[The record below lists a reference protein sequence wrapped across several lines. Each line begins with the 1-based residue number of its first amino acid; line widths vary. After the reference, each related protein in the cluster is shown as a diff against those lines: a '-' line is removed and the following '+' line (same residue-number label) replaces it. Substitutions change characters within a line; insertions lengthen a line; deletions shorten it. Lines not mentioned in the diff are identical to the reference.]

1 MNKKVWVRGFVFIS
15 FFLLV
20 FCSFGLYAQEKKE
33 DMNAIME
40 EEDIFYEVEDEEF
53 LEEIGTEEE
62 IESVEEE
69 SLQPF
74 KEVEEKE
81 AEEKEA
87 EEKEAGE
94 KEAEEKEAVA
104 TEEKE
109 DVSVQREEEM
119 ETEEELLLESE
130 TEETEAEEKT
140 EKIAEPEEMGEGE
153 EKRYTIRTW
162 NFDKDCLWNIADHFY
177 KNPWE
182 WQKIWKANSYIENPD
197 LIYEGNE
204 LIIPGV
210 TEEVVKELKLPETA
224 IVEEEPVFRK
234 TKETEEEKDV
244 ASVDRSVLPEKKEE
258 EEFLREEISTLP
270 SPVEEEEEEEIE
282 EVEEQVVVAK
292 AGRYE
297 DKEDTFIA
305 PLNWEY
311 DGIIIRSKERKM
323 LLSAYSDFVFI
334 DCGKDKGVVYGM
346 RFNVYRKGKTVKH
359 PRTKKILGIKIK
371 KVGVLEVKQDI
382 QENNATAQIINA
394 REPIKIGDLIK
405 IQQ

>member
-20 FCSFGLYAQEKKE
+20 SCSLSIYAQDE
-33 DMNAIME
+33 DVNAIVEEE
-40 EEDIFYEVEDEEF
+40 EEDIFYEVEEEEF
-53 LEEIGTEEE
+53 LEETAEEEE
-62 IESVEEE
+62 IESDEGE

-74 KEVEEKE
+74 KEVEER
-81 AEEKEA
+81 EEVIT
-87 EEKEAGE
+87 EK
-94 KEAEEKEAVA
+94 
-104 TEEKE
+104 KE
-109 DVSVQREEEM
+109 DVSVQKKAEE
-119 ETEEELLLESE
+119 ETEEKPLVKTEA
-130 TEETEAEEKT
+130 EETEAEETEVEETEVEEIEAEEIEEKT
-140 EKIAEPEEMGEGE
+140 AEPKTMDEGE
-153 EKRYTIRTW
+153 EKHYTIRTW
-162 NFDKDCLWNIADHFY
+162 NFDRDCLWNIADHFY

-197 LIYEGNE
+197 LIYEGDE
-204 LIIPGV
+204 LVIPGV
-210 TEEVVKELKLPETA
+210 AGAVVEELKLREKA

-234 TKETEEEKDV
+234 TEETGGGKDV
-244 ASVDRSVLPEKKEE
+244 ASVDESVLPEKEE

-270 SPVEEEEEEEIE
+270 SPVEEEEIE

-292 AGRYE
+292 AGDYE

-305 PLNWEY
+305 PSDWEY
-311 DGIIIRSKERKM
+311 DGIIIRAKERKM

-334 DCGKDKGVVYGM
+334 DCGRDKGVVYGM
-346 RFNVYRKGKTVKH
+346 RFNIYRKGKRVKH
-359 PRTKKILGIKIK
+359 PRTKKVLGIKMK

-382 QENNATAQIINA
+382 QEDNATAQIINA

>member
-20 FCSFGLYAQEKKE
+20 SCSLSIYAQDE
-33 DMNAIME
+33 DVDTIVEE

-53 LEEIGTEEE
+53 LEEMVEEEE
-62 IESVEEE
+62 IESGEGE

-81 AEEKEA
+81 EVTTTEKKEDTSVQEEA
-87 EEKEAGE
+87 E
-94 KEAEEKEAVA
+94 AE
-104 TEEKE
+104 TEEKPLVKTE
-109 DVSVQREEEM
+109 SEEM
-119 ETEEELLLESE
+119 EV
-130 TEETEAEEKT
+130 EETEVEETEVEEMVEKT
-140 EKIAEPEEMGEGE
+140 AEPETMDEGE
-153 EKRYTIRTW
+153 EEKHYTIRTW
-162 NFDKDCLWNIADHFY
+162 NFDRDCLWNIADHFY

-197 LIYEGNE
+197 LIYEGDE
-204 LIIPGV
+204 LVIPGV
-210 TEEVVKELKLPETA
+210 TGAVVEELKLRERA

-234 TKETEEEKDV
+234 TEETGGGKDV
-244 ASVDRSVLPEKKEE
+244 ASVDESVLPEKEEEEE

-270 SPVEEEEEEEIE
+270 SPVEEEEIE

-292 AGRYE
+292 AGDYE

-305 PLNWEY
+305 PSDWEY
-311 DGIIIRSKERKM
+311 DGIIIRAKERKM

-334 DCGKDKGVVYGM
+334 DCGRDKGVVYGM
-346 RFNVYRKGKTVKH
+346 RFNIYRKGKTVKH
-359 PRTKKILGIKIK
+359 PRTKKVLGIKME

-382 QENNATAQIINA
+382 QEDNATAQIINA

>member
-20 FCSFGLYAQEKKE
+20 SFSLSLYAQDENV
-33 DMNAIME
+33 DAIVE
-40 EEDIFYEVEDEEF
+40 EEDIFYEVEDEEI
-53 LEEIGTEEE
+53 LEEIESEEE
-62 IESVEEE
+62 IEPVEEK

-74 KEVEEKE
+74 KEVEE
-81 AEEKEA
+81 EEVA
-87 EEKEAGE
+87 
-94 KEAEEKEAVA
+94 A

-109 DVSVQREEEM
+109 GVSVQKETETETETEEKPLLETETEEM
-119 ETEEELLLESE
+119 EAVEKTVEPEKIVESE
-130 TEETEAEEKT
+130 EVDE
-140 EKIAEPEEMGEGE
+140 EGE
-153 EKRYTIRTW
+153 KHYTIRTW
-162 NFDKDCLWNIADHFY
+162 NFDRDCLWNIADHFY

-197 LIYEGNE
+197 LIYEGDE

-210 TEEVVKELKLPETA
+210 TEEVVRELKLSETM
-224 IVEEEPVFRK
+224 IVEEEPVVQK
-234 TKETEEEKDV
+234 KEETGAGKDV
-244 ASVDRSVLPEKKEE
+244 APVEQSVPAEKEEEEEEE
-258 EEFLREEISTLP
+258 EEFLREEVSTLP
-270 SPVEEEEEEEIE
+270 SPVEEEEEEIE

-292 AGRYE
+292 AGDYE

-305 PLNWEY
+305 PLDWEY
-311 DGIIIRSKERKM
+311 DGIILRSKERKM

-346 RFNVYRKGKTVKH
+346 RFNIYRKGKTVKH
-359 PRTKKILGIKIK
+359 PRTKKLLGIRIR

-382 QENNATAQIINA
+382 REDNATAQIINA